1 MAGGKPSSAPPG
13 RRPIGS
19 TGPTCRSRGC
29 GACSAAWAPR
39 NGARKCDASRASR
52 CYSGAEL
59 TEGNAKGALR
69 RAPFSVLPGLL
80 SSPHEPLEHP
90 PHARLELPR
99 VAQPRANRA
108 VEVEEQVAV
117 RRIPEVVG
125 VEQVED
131 LDDRFQPPLAPRV
144 E

>member
-29 GACSAAWAPR
+29 GACSPAWAPR
-39 NGARKCDASRASR
+39 NGARKCAASQGSR
-52 CYSGAEL
+52 CCSGAEL

-69 RAPFSVLPGLL
+69 RAPLA
-80 SSPHEPLEHP
+80 SSAVSCRLPHEPLEHP

-108 VEVEEQVAV
+108 VEVEQQVAV
-117 RRIPEVVG
+117 GRIPEVVG

-131 LDDRFQPPLAPRV
+131 LDDRFQPPLAPRI